1 MMCAWTTGAT
11 WRSRPQTS
19 WRSTPGSSLMVARSP
34 SLWLVPQSR
43 HRVYIEYPPNPLTLS
58 SQAKVV
64 GLAQSVQYNGLRGCI
79 AGHAKPGSVYI
90 EYPPSPL
97 TLSSQAKVVG
107 PKTESRSNPKAKSRS
122 LTKPGLSKMREPSYC
137 ARGPNTGCS

>member
-1 MMCAWTTGAT
+1 
-11 WRSRPQTS
+11 
-19 WRSTPGSSLMVARSP
+19 MVARSP

-79 AGHAKPGSVYI
+79 AGHAKPGSSGETRVRVALHV
-90 EYPPSPL
+90 ENALP
-97 TLSSQAKVVG
+97 AVKVC
-107 PKTESRSNPKAKSRS
+107 T
-122 LTKPGLSKMREPSYC
+122 Y
-137 ARGPNTGCS
+137 ARASMHLPACVHLDRVMMN

>member
-1 MMCAWTTGAT
+1 
-11 WRSRPQTS
+11 
-19 WRSTPGSSLMVARSP
+19 MVARSP

-43 HRVYIEYPPNPLTLS
+43 HRVFIEYPPNPLTLS

>member
-1 MMCAWTTGAT
+1 MCLDDGRNLALKTANLLEIDT
-11 WRSRPQTS
+11 REFLD
-19 WRSTPGSSLMVARSP
+19 GSSITV
-34 SLWLVPQSR
+34 SLVGAPITPPRL
-43 HRVYIEYPPNPLTLS
+43 YPPSPLTVS
-58 SQAKVV
+58 SQVKVV

-90 EYPPSPL
+90 EYPPCPL

>member
-1 MMCAWTTGAT
+1 MDDGRNLALKTANLLEIDT
-11 WRSRPQTS
+11 RE
-19 WRSTPGSSLMVARSP
+19 SLMVARSP

-43 HRVYIEYPPNPLTLS
+43 HRVYIEYPPN
-58 SQAKVV
+58 
-64 GLAQSVQYNGLRGCI
+64 
-79 AGHAKPGSVYI
+79 
-90 EYPPSPL
+90 PL